1 MIFVTIGL
9 HYQGFNR
16 LIKAVDELALKI
28 DEEVIAQISSTKYTP
43 KNIEYFREKNIEEVD
58 EYFKDARIII
68 SHAGIGSIITALKY
82 EKPLIV
88 VPRLKKYGEHT
99 NDHQMEVSRQVA
111 QEGKAVVVKN
121 INNLGEKITTL
132 QGTSSVGNNKKE
144 LVNYLREYLNELE
157 PIKNN

>member
-28 DEEVIAQISSTKYTP
+28 DEEVIAQIGSTKYTP

-88 VPRLKKYGEHT
+88 VPRFKKYNEHT
-99 NDHQMEVSRQVA
+99 SNHQLEVA
-111 QEGKAVVVKN
+111 KALENEGKASVVYETEDIQKAIKQLKKV
-121 INNLGEKITTL
+121 NLTGTGRKKLIETL
-132 QGTSSVGNNKKE
+132 KA
-144 LVNYLREYLNELE
+144 YLRMLE
-157 PIKNN
+157 RD